1 MKYPSPYGKEED
13 LAIENQS
20 LKSALK
26 YYKEKSK
33 AWTTVFNCVI
43 THEDPYD
50 FDYCTVHD
58 RTFQEGGMCD
68 HAGLSEIDYLS
79 DREMQQRGR
88 AVRAESKLEQIHVLA
103 EDTLRSA
110 PASVPAADIICIV
123 DEL

>member
-13 LAIENQS
+13 LALENQQ

-33 AWTTVFNCVI
+33 AWTTVFDCII
-43 THEDPYD
+43 TNEDPYD

-79 DREMQQRGR
+79 GREMQQRAR
-88 AVRAESKLEQIHVLA
+88 AARAEMKLEAIKGLIESGHIHVDEEILPFL
-103 EDTLRSA
+103 EGTL
-110 PASVPAADIICIV
+110 
-123 DEL
+123 